1 MRSFNKLAN
10 LHRVFFKRAANPP
23 MVGVGQPTPADQL
36 KTMGSNIS
44 SGINKGI
51 NKVDDAVGAF
61 ISSQLGPNGDG
72 IHDFKRRLEGAGDAY
87 SAGHSFVGGMMNPR
101 NGGNPIL
108 AAANRNVLVPGAM
121 AAAWAAPDVKK
132 MMGNVFKSP
141 KANPDNFNDVNN
153 APPRKY

>member
-23 MVGVGQPTPADQL
+23 MVNRSTPADQL
-36 KTMGSNIS
+36 EYHFKTMGSNV
-44 SGINKGI
+44 NKGI
-51 NKVDDAVGAF
+51 DAVSAFASRHGLGQSPQDDFRRIMGA
-61 ISSQLGPNGDG
+61 SGAY
-72 IHDFKRRLEGAGDAY
+72 GAGAN
-87 SAGHSFVGGMMNPR
+87 FLGGMMNPR

-108 AAANRNVLVPGAM
+108 AAANKNVLVPGAV
-121 AAAWAAPDVKK
+121 AAGAAAPDVKK